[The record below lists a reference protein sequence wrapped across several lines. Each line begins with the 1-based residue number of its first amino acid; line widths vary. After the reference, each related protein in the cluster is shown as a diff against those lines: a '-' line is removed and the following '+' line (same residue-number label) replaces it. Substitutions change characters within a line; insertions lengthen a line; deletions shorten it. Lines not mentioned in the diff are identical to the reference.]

1 MRILLVEDEDN
12 LMEVIRFN
20 LKAEGYDVSI
30 ATNGADG
37 LNLLRTKKFDLAI
50 LDVMLPKIDG
60 FTICRAIREEGN
72 RTPVLFLTA
81 KSTGLDRITGLKIGG
96 DDYLTKPFNLEE
108 LILRVQRLIDR
119 TVVEKTEVPGI
130 TEYTF
135 GGNRVNFVT
144 YNIESVNMG
153 KKQLTK
159 KECMLLKLL
168 IEKRGEVVSRDTIL
182 ETVWGEDVY
191 PSARTIDN
199 FVLSFRKYFEPESRN
214 PRYFHSIRGVGYK
227 FLA

>member
-1 MRILLVEDEDN
+1 MRILLVEDEEN

-20 LKAEGYDVSI
+20 LVAEGYDVTI
-30 ATNGADG
+30 ATNGQDG

-60 FTICRAIREEGN
+60 FTICRSIREEGN

-108 LILRVQRLIDR
+108 LILRVQRLLDR
-119 TVVEKTEVPGI
+119 TVAEKPEQPGI

-144 YNIESVNMG
+144 YEIESVNMG

-168 IEKRGEVVSRDTIL
+168 IEKKGEVVSRDTIL
-182 ETVWGEDVY
+182 ETVWGEDMY

>member
-1 MRILLVEDEDN
+1 MRILLVEDEEN

-20 LKAEGYDVSI
+20 LVAEGYDVTI
-30 ATNGADG
+30 ATNGQDG

-60 FTICRAIREEGN
+60 FTICRSIREEGN

-108 LILRVQRLIDR
+108 LILRVQRLLDR
-119 TVVEKTEVPGI
+119 TVAEKPEQPGI
-130 TEYTF
+130 TEYAF

-144 YNIESVNMG
+144 YEIESVNMG